1 MPALKHKILQQVV
14 LTCIGTFTVTTS
26 YADIAVI
33 VHPNNNSVL
42 DKNAIER
49 IYMGKT
55 NNFDNG
61 RAALP
66 INAAKGNATRE
77 EFNSLVIGRTDAQVN
92 AYWSKL
98 LFTGKGTP
106 PKELATDNEVIATV
120 SANEDAIGYV
130 DAASVTAAVKVVAT
144 FQ

>member
-1 MPALKHKILQQVV
+1 MPALHHKVVRQVV
-14 LTCIGTFTVTTS
+14 LTCVSLFAVTAS
-26 YADIAVI
+26 YADIAVV
-33 VHPNNNSVL
+33 VHPANNSTL

-49 IYMGKT
+49 IFMGKT
-55 NNFDNG
+55 TNFDNG

-66 INAAKGNATRE
+66 INAAKGSATRE
-77 EFNSLVIGRTDAQVN
+77 VFNTAVIGRSDAQVN

-106 PKELATDNEVIATV
+106 PKELGSDQDIIATV
-120 SANEDAIGYV
+120 SANEDAIGYI
-130 DAASVTAAVKVVAT
+130 DAAAVTSAVKVVAT

>member
-1 MPALKHKILQQVV
+1 MPAQKYRTLQRVV
-14 LTCIGTFTVTTS
+14 LTCVSVFTVIS
-26 YADIAVI
+26 AYGDIAVV
-33 VHPNNNSVL
+33 VHPSNTTAL
-42 DKNAIER
+42 DKSALER

-55 NNFDNG
+55 NNFNNG

-66 INAAKGNATRE
+66 INATKGTATRA
-77 EFNSLVIGRTDAQVN
+77 EFNKLVIERSDAQIN

-106 PKELATDNEVIATV
+106 PKELATDQEIIATV
-120 SANEDAIGYV
+120 SANEDAVGYV
-130 DAASVTAAVKVVAT
+130 DSSAVTDSVKVVAT

>member
-1 MPALKHKILQQVV
+1 MPALKYRLLQRVV
-14 LTCIGTFTVTTS
+14 LTCVSVFTVIS
-26 YADIAVI
+26 AYGDIAVV
-33 VHPNNNSVL
+33 VHPSNTTAL
-42 DKNAIER
+42 DKSALER

-55 NNFDNG
+55 NNFNNG

-66 INAAKGNATRE
+66 INASKGNVTRA
-77 EFNSLVIGRTDAQVN
+77 EFNKLVIERSEAQIN

-106 PKELATDNEVIATV
+106 PKELATDQEIIATV

-130 DAASVTAAVKVVAT
+130 DSSAVTDNVKVVAS

>member
-1 MPALKHKILQQVV
+1 MPALTPKVVRQVV
-14 LTCIGTFTVTTS
+14 LTCVSLFAVTAS
-26 YADIAVI
+26 YADIAVV
-33 VHPNNNSVL
+33 VHPANTSNL

-49 IYMGKT
+49 IFMGKA

-66 INAAKGNATRE
+66 INAAKGATTRE
-77 EFNSLVIGRTDAQVN
+77 IFNTAVIGRSDAQVN

-106 PKELATDNEVIATV
+106 PKELATDQDIIANV
-120 SANEDAIGYV
+120 AANEDAIGYV
-130 DAASVTAAVKVVAT
+130 DAAAVTSAIKVVAT

>member
-1 MPALKHKILQQVV
+1 MPALKYRILQRVV
-14 LTCIGTFTVTTS
+14 LTCVSVFTVIS
-26 YADIAVI
+26 AYGDIAIV
-33 VHPNNNSVL
+33 VHPSNTTAL
-42 DKNAIER
+42 DKSALER

-55 NNFDNG
+55 NNLNNG

-66 INAAKGNATRE
+66 INATKGAATRA
-77 EFNSLVIGRTDAQVN
+77 EFNKLVIERSDAQIN

-106 PKELATDNEVIATV
+106 PKELATDQEIIATV
-120 SANEDAIGYV
+120 SANEDAVGYV
-130 DAASVTAAVKVVAT
+130 DSSAVTDNVKVVAT

>member
-1 MPALKHKILQQVV
+1 MPALKYKILQRVV
-14 LTCIGTFTVTTS
+14 LTCVSVFTVTAA
-26 YADIAVI
+26 YGDIAVV
-33 VHPNNNSVL
+33 VHPANTSVL
-42 DKNAIER
+42 DKAAIER

-66 INAAKGNATRE
+66 INASKGTATRE
-77 EFNSLVIGRTDAQVN
+77 EFNKLVIGRTDAQVN

-106 PKELATDNEVIATV
+106 PKELATDQEIIATV
-120 SANEDAIGYV
+120 SANQDAIGYV
-130 DAASVTAAVKVVAT
+130 DASSVTDSVKVVAT